1 MILTLLN
8 VYIDIDKLGD
18 DLDITLK
25 PKAKFDIINIL
36 INLLNGY
43 DSYKFFFKNMNT
55 NTNLLTIK
63 VINII
68 INDISN
74 NADDIFYLAKS
85 VFKIH
90 NGTKSGMLGYLDS
103 ISNLMKFV
111 LNSFNFLL
119 ILQNISINIF
129 ESEIIFQKLIE
140 TFNYYLYWSNGFDPD
155 KKDSKNLSK
164 IFYLPES
171 IISFN
176 IDAFINCIIHFYIG
190 FINNN
195 YFYKF
200 MNEDKRSFRLEF
212 LKKGIKI
219 YTNSLI
225 KCNKK
230 RLLEFHT
237 PYHSSFCEKI
247 LTKLEEK
254 PIEIIEK
261 EPPENFIDPITYT
274 LINDPVIL
282 PSSKMIVDRTVI
294 VKHLI
299 NCSNDPFTRDALTI
313 EKLNDF
319 NLQSDINEKTEKL
332 KREIINWKK

>member
-1 MILTLLN
+1 
-8 VYIDIDKLGD
+8 
-18 DLDITLK
+18 
-25 PKAKFDIINIL
+25 
-36 INLLNGY
+36 
-43 DSYKFFFKNMNT
+43 
-55 NTNLLTIK
+55 
-63 VINII
+63 
-68 INDISN
+68 
-74 NADDIFYLAKS
+74 
-85 VFKIH
+85 
-90 NGTKSGMLGYLDS
+90 
-103 ISNLMKFV
+103 
-111 LNSFNFLL
+111 
-119 ILQNISINIF
+119 
-129 ESEIIFQKLIE
+129 
-140 TFNYYLYWSNGFDPD
+140 
-155 KKDSKNLSK
+155 
-164 IFYLPES
+164 
-171 IISFN
+171 
-176 IDAFINCIIHFYIG
+176 
-190 FINNN
+190 
-195 YFYKF
+195 